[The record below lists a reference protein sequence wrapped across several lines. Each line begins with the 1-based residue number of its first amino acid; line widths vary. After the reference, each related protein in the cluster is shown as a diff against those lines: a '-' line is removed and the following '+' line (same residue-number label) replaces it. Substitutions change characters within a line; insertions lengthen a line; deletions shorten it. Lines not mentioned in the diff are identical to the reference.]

1 MKYFGKR
8 RCNMQEN
15 EVVIRLLR
23 NIMCNLSTIMNH
35 YYEPYGITGVQCQV
49 MMEIAE
55 NGGEIRTSELAKHL
69 QMGNSN
75 LSAIIKRMERHDLL
89 IRRRNPM
96 DERIVMVSLSEK
108 SKHCMAEMQ
117 KDLHGHFDLLEPLKQ
132 QEKDDII
139 KCLQMLNQAI
149 VGGVQHEEHK

>member
-1 MKYFGKR
+1 MH
-8 RCNMQEN
+8 ED

-55 NGGEIRTSELAKHL
+55 NGGEIRTSELANRL

-75 LSAIIKRMERHDLL
+75 LSAIIKRMECHDLL

-108 SKHCMAEMQ
+108 SRKCMAEMEN
-117 KDLHGHFDLLEPLKQ
+117 DMHRHFHLLAALKQ
-132 QEKDDII
+132 QEKDEII
-139 KCLQMLNQAI
+139 RSLQMLDQAI
-149 VGGVQHEEHK
+149 IGGVRHEENK